1 MYKNQA
7 IVNVKNFGH
16 ANEVLKKIMLSHFE
30 NASRISTDITFKMG
44 VLIKD

>member
-16 ANEVLKKIMLSHFE
+16 ANEVFKKIMLSHFE
-30 NASRISTDITFKMG
+30 NASRILTHTTYKIG
-44 VLIKD
+44 ILI